1 MCAFIRWYPYFFVP
15 LDAAWPAGRQSSFVT
30 ELVEKHG
37 AVARLSKVVSRKTLW
52 GFTGNEAR
60 PFGQLAFPTL
70 AAARRARKRFKTT
83 YEASVDPIIRFFH
96 VRGVPP
102 SGWVCISSFAEVCA
116 GDRQTIADLEI
127 ETTYT
132 SVGPAADDGGQI
144 QVPPLVFASWDIEC
158 FSGSG
163 KFPMSS
169 NPADKIIQIST
180 TFWRYGEA
188 EPYRTAVVCLLET
201 AAVGGGVDISW
212 FGEEHEVIDAWIELL
227 RAEKADVLLGWN
239 TDQFDW
245 KYVSGRADVLVDD
258 FSGEPLVSLQ
268 KLGRL
273 RVPDSDGGEDDSDDD
288 GGGGGDKERGGTSR
302 IFELNSGA
310 YGNNAFHVLTTP
322 GCVQLDL
329 MQYFRKEFKLDSY
342 ALNAVSQ
349 KYLGESKLD
358 LPAGAIFSKF
368 GGTPA
373 DRADIAA
380 YAAQDTLLPLK
391 LLRKMA
397 VFENISEMAN
407 AVSVPVSFI
416 LTRGQQVRVFS
427 VILQKARAKGFVC
440 PDDVAI
446 AVDGKYAGATVLD
459 AQRGAYFDVVSG
471 LDFASLY
478 PSIMRAYSLCPST
491 IVLDSRYSALGGV
504 EYYEVDTGLGV
515 YRFAQGVDCV
525 VPSLLEDLAA
535 FRKAAKADMAAAKK
549 AGDDFG
555 ASLANGKQLAYKI
568 VMNSCYGF
576 LGASKGFLPCVPIA
590 AAVTATGRAMIEKT
604 KALAESLVPGSRVVY
619 GDTDSVMVI
628 FAVDD
633 PSKRHDLATHFG
645 IAQRVADAITA
656 TFPKPVEL
664 EFEKVYY
671 PYLLFSKKRYSGE
684 RKKIICGYCTTH
696 GHPARDSGDPGFAGF
711 FHRLCGLPPHGQD
724 LRAAVWLRQLRPLRG
739 GGDQAHH
746 AQPPDV
752 AADRGG
758 RGRGRRGDHLPQQVP
773 LLIIPAPAAAGL
785 MYTRPDAPD
794 YIDSKGIQLVR
805 RDNCPL
811 VKDVSQGILDAIMH
825 EKSPDQA
832 LTVAREHL
840 LRVLANDCGIDKFI
854 VSKQLRSDYK
864 NDVQPHLTVAR
875 KLHARRGYPPNSG
888 ERVPYVYVWDP
899 AADPDLKQ
907 SERAEDPGWAT
918 EHGLALDVLYY
929 IDNQLHNPIIALT
942 ELLCEDAETAIF
954 GDEEIASQLAAL
966 RLSRETDLR
975 EAKRVKKNVKNNQR
989 EITSFFSKK
998 P

>member
-1 MCAFIRWYPYFFVP
+1 MALRVFAVDWSGRDDGGQYKIRLFGKDPGGRLVCAFIRWCPYFFVP

-37 AVARLSKVVSRKTLW
+37 AVARLSKVVSKKTLW

-96 VRGVPP
+96 VRRVPP
-102 SGWVCISSFAEVCA
+102 SGWVCVSAYTEIVSDKTTV
-116 GDRQTIADLEI
+116 ADLEI
-127 ETTYT
+127 ETTYM
-132 SVGPAADDGGQI
+132 SVGPVDDAGVGQQ

-169 NPADKIIQIST
+169 NPSDKIIQIST

-201 AAVGGGVDISW
+201 AAVAGVDISW
-212 FGEEHEVIDAWIELL
+212 FPEEHEVIDAWISLL

-258 FSGEPLVSLQ
+258 FSGEPLVHLSR
-268 KLGRL
+268 LGRL
-273 RVPDSDGGEDDSDDD
+273 AVPDEDPDGDCADDDDD
-288 GGGGGDKERGGTSR
+288 GGGTPWNALERGGTSR

-358 LPAGAIFSKF
+358 LPAGQIFAKF

-373 DRADIAA
+373 DRSDIAR
-380 YAAQDTLLPLK
+380 YAAQDTLLPLR

-427 VILQKARAKGFVC
+427 VILQKARSKGFVC

-491 IVLDSRYSALGGV
+491 IVLDARYGSLEGV
-504 EYYEVDTGLGV
+504 DYYEVDTGLGV
-515 YRFAQGVDCV
+515 YRCV
-525 VPSLLEDLAA
+525 
-535 FRKAAKADMAAAKK
+535 
-549 AGDDFG
+549 GDR
-555 ASLANGKQLAYKI
+555 ARPRNRRVRPNSCSSPRVESLAPQVCAGRGLR
-568 VMNSCYGF
+568 
-576 LGASKGFLPCVPIA
+576 GAVA
-590 AAVTATGRAMIEKT
+590 AGGPR
-604 KALAESLVPGSRVVY
+604 
-619 GDTDSVMVI
+619 
-628 FAVDD
+628 
-633 PSKRHDLATHFG
+633 
-645 IAQRVADAITA
+645 
-656 TFPKPVEL
+656 
-664 EFEKVYY
+664 
-671 PYLLFSKKRYSGE
+671 
-684 RKKIICGYCTTH
+684 
-696 GHPARDSGDPGFAGF
+696 
-711 FHRLCGLPPHGQD
+711 GLPQG
-724 LRAAVWLRQLRPLRG
+724 RQGGHG
-739 GGDQAHH
+739 GGQE
-746 AQPPDV
+746 
-752 AADRGG
+752 GG
-758 RGRGRRGDHLPQQVP
+758 RRLRREPGQRQ
-773 LLIIPAPAAAGL
+773 AA
-785 MYTRPDAPD
+785 
-794 YIDSKGIQLVR
+794 
-805 RDNCPL
+805 
-811 VKDVSQGILDAIMH
+811 
-825 EKSPDQA
+825 
-832 LTVAREHL
+832 
-840 LRVLANDCGIDKFI
+840 
-854 VSKQLRSDYK
+854 
-864 NDVQPHLTVAR
+864 
-875 KLHARRGYPPNSG
+875 
-888 ERVPYVYVWDP
+888 
-899 AADPDLKQ
+899 
-907 SERAEDPGWAT
+907 
-918 EHGLALDVLYY
+918 
-929 IDNQLHNPIIALT
+929 
-942 ELLCEDAETAIF
+942 
-954 GDEEIASQLAAL
+954 
-966 RLSRETDLR
+966 RL
-975 EAKRVKKNVKNNQR
+975 
-989 EITSFFSKK
+989 
-998 P
+998 